1 MVETLLDMVYITY
14 REVSVMDSVNT
25 TEARENLAEV
35 INRVTY
41 AKDRVRITR
50 RGKQVAAMVPIEDL
64 ELLERLEDEIDIREA
79 KKALADA
86 RKHGTIPWET
96 AKEELGL

>member
-1 MVETLLDMVYITY
+1 M
-14 REVSVMDSVNT
+14 
-25 TEARENLAEV
+25 

-50 RGKQVAAMVPIEDL
+50 RGKQVAAVVPIEDL

-79 KKALADA
+79 QKALADA
-86 RKHGTIPWET
+86 RKHGTIPWDEVKT
-96 AKEELGL
+96 DLGL